1 MARMHI
7 HISVDDLDRSIDFY
21 STIFGTK
28 PTTQKTDYAKWLLDN
43 PSINFAISSRGF
55 KPGIEHIGI
64 QAENEDE
71 MSDIRSRLEQGAIET
86 FDDGQTVCCYAESD
100 KSWIRDPSGIPWET
114 YFTMKEAQFFSEH
127 DTEPSGGSCCSPD
140 SVEAKNDCSP
150 NSGCC

>member
-7 HISVDDLDRSIDFY
+7 HISVDDLDRSIGFY

-114 YFTMKEAQFFSEH
+114 YFTMKETQFFSEH
-127 DTEPSGGSCCSPD
+127 DIEPSGSSCCSPD

-150 NSGCC
+150 KGGCC

>member
-7 HISVDDLDRSIDFY
+7 HISVDDLDRSIGFY

-71 MSDIRSRLEQGAIET
+71 MSDIRSRLEQGEIET

-127 DTEPSGGSCCSPD
+127 DTEPSGSSCCSPD
-140 SVEAKNDCSP
+140 SVKVKNDCSP
-150 NSGCC
+150 KSGCC

>member
-7 HISVDDLDRSIDFY
+7 HISVDDLDCSIDFY

-127 DTEPSGGSCCSPD
+127 DTEPSGSSCCSPD
-140 SVEAKNDCSP
+140 SVEAKNDGSP
-150 NSGCC
+150 KSGCC

>member
-7 HISVDDLDRSIDFY
+7 HISVDDLDGSIDFY
-21 STIFGTK
+21 STIFGSK

-127 DTEPSGGSCCSPD
+127 DTEPSGGSCCFPD
-140 SVEAKNDCSP
+140 SVEAKNDCSS

>member
-7 HISVDDLDRSIDFY
+7 HISVDDLDRSIGFY

-71 MSDIRSRLEQGAIET
+71 MSDIRSRLEQGEIET

-127 DTEPSGGSCCSPD
+127 DTEPSGSSCCSPD
-140 SVEAKNDCSP
+140 SVEAKNDFSP
-150 NSGCC
+150 KSGCC